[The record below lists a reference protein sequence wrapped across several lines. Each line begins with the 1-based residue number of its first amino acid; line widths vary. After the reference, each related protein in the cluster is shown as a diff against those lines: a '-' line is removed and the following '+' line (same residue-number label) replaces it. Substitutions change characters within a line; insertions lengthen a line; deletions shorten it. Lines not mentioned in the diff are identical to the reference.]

1 MTQTKRTKKS
11 KWWLCKKQNRLG
23 RGTTGSSMMAH
34 GLSQLS
40 GDYSQ
45 DTAFPT
51 GVPAYLLDYHVFS
64 CTKDTCGVASSSL
77 SSEVPLCSR
86 QWLVSAKSH
95 NSLTL
100 ENEWLVRSANGTY
113 IYNIYIYNT
122 SSPQGSGV
130 IMKGEEEK
138 IFIGEDPGEIV
149 SSEHDRSMVLVS
161 LTMMPHKA
169 SQAVCGLG
177 GDSWAPP
184 FTKEQLMASGRWR
197 ASCLTVWLL
206 EGDPIPVDSPLCVD
220 QHHTL
225 DSVDYWKKKKK
236 GHKTGRW
243 GGWGG
248 VGEYEYDQKYTVF
261 EILNIYIQHYYL
273 R

>member
-1 MTQTKRTKKS
+1 MLIFMTQTKRTKKS

-113 IYNIYIYNT
+113 IYNIYIYII
-122 SSPQGSGV
+122 PPLLKAQGWLW
-130 IMKGEEEK
+130 KG
-138 IFIGEDPGEIV
+138 
-149 SSEHDRSMVLVS
+149 
-161 LTMMPHKA
+161 
-169 SQAVCGLG
+169 
-177 GDSWAPP
+177 
-184 FTKEQLMASGRWR
+184 
-197 ASCLTVWLL
+197 
-206 EGDPIPVDSPLCVD
+206 
-220 QHHTL
+220 
-225 DSVDYWKKKKK
+225 KKKKFSLERTQVK
-236 GHKTGRW
+236 
-243 GGWGG
+243 
-248 VGEYEYDQKYTVF
+248 
-261 EILNIYIQHYYL
+261 
-273 R
+273 